1 MNGLAWKRAA
11 RVFLLLL
18 VIMIAVAFFGVISVA
33 RQLSTMT
40 DGTAQ
45 FALLGIPTLAGTKSG
60 SESTLQAQI
69 GLVLVLAVPIL
80 AAVLTAAISSRSWR
94 GRSKEPDVRA

>member
-11 RVFLLLL
+11 RVFLLVL
-18 VIMIAVAFFGVISVA
+18 VVMIAIAFFGVVSVA

-45 FALLGIPTLAGTKSG
+45 FALIGIPTFSGTKSG

-69 GLVLVLAVPIL
+69 GLALVLAVPIL
-80 AAVLTAAISSRSWR
+80 AAGLTAAISGRRWRRSPAR
-94 GRSKEPDVRA
+94 